1 MSFKKEVSQSGRKDE
16 DSDQE
21 RVLDLT
27 SRKAVLGDIRESEGE
42 GGLATCKEGWRAFR
56 TEGKDV
62 MAAPRKKEAQ
72 VLIATQGGGRDVRLF
87 MTCRETVTVQ
97 GRGDPGTER
106 SQWVCRSTQRQGQG
120 LRA

>member
-16 DSDQE
+16 DSDRE

-42 GGLATCKEGWRAFR
+42 GGLASCKEGCRASC

-62 MAAPRKKEAQ
+62 MAAQRKNEAQ

-87 MTCRETVTVQ
+87 ITCRETVTVQ
-97 GRGDPGTER
+97 KRGDPGIEH

-120 LRA
+120 QRA